1 LKPIRI
7 SISDFAIPSPL
18 TGSLETYSGLG
29 SSAMGDAKK
38 EGIEIHQRIQRERQE
53 QQPEY
58 QSEVT
63 IRREFELTGYK
74 FLIEGR
80 MDGFLPAEKPLIEEI
95 KSTFNIWELAKHLR
109 VNKDTHPY
117 CLQLQT
123 YGYFHWLETGIKPDL
138 NLLLVSTRNHE
149 TLDFDLQLNI
159 GKYEAWLQRRL
170 EEICQEVIR
179 AEKRTKRRKELSK
192 KLVFPFEK
200 PRHGQVE
207 LIQTIEK
214 SFNENKFLMLQA
226 PTGLGKTIGVL
237 YPALKEALGRGQ
249 KVVYLTPKNSQHTV
263 AEEALDKLEEKGSS
277 VKSLTLTAKS
287 KMCFKAEP
295 LCNPEYCEFAKD
307 YYDKLAKNDLKA
319 QLAKKRKLTSR
330 VFKNMGEKYQ
340 VCPFELQLEA
350 TDEADTVICDYN
362 YVFGNRSALGRLPR
376 VNHAQ
381 EGLSNLVVDE
391 AHNLPARG
399 MSYYSPVLSSFVLEK
414 MREEFKSLPRK
425 FSEEGRELIDDMIA
439 VIKSV
444 APLNTS
450 KPSHVKLKLEPF
462 LIMDEQVRGF
472 LSRYL
477 ETDVEIKPRDVVL
490 RMCFYWNEFTDVLKQ
505 IHEWQRP
512 EFFFTY
518 HPDVSGGVV
527 KITCCDAGE
536 MLKEKYQNYQNVV
549 LFSATLKPFDYYLR
563 LSGLNTLK
571 VETHEFLS
579 PFRPEN
585 RKVLIIPQISTKFS
599 DRQRNYS
606 RIGESISR
614 ITSLKSGNYFAFFP
628 SFDFMEQV
636 FRQFAPAAH
645 FQVLKQ
651 ERFMKNSD
659 SELLLSRLKHDK
671 KPTIVFG
678 VQGGIFSEGVDY
690 PGDMLI
696 GAFVIGPPLPNFDV
710 ERETMR
716 EFYHETYR
724 EGFEYAY
731 TYPAMAKAVQAAG
744 RVIRTEEDRGIIV
757 LMDSRF
763 LEQSYSKTMPA
774 DWYNHHPLEL
784 VSHSILSDLQAFW
797 SYQL

>member
-1 LKPIRI
+1 MKPIRI

-29 SSAMGDAKK
+29 GSFNDAKK
-38 EGIEIHQRIQRERQE
+38 QGIEIHQFIQKQRQE
-53 QQPEY
+53 QLPEY
-58 QSEVT
+58 QTEVT
-63 IRREFELTGYK
+63 IRREFEVDGYS

-80 MDGFLPAEKPLIEEI
+80 MDGYLPAEKPLIEEI

-109 VNKDTHPY
+109 ARKDSHPY
-117 CLQLQT
+117 CLQLLT
-123 YGYFHWLETGIKPDL
+123 YGYFHWLETGKKPDL
-138 NLLLVSTRNHE
+138 NLLLVSSRNHE
-149 TLDFDLQLNI
+149 TLDLDLHLNVE
-159 GKYEAWLQRRL
+159 KYEAWLQRRL
-170 EEICQEVIR
+170 KEICQEVIR
-179 AEKRTKRRKELSK
+179 AEKRSKRRKELST
-192 KLVFPFEK
+192 KLIFPFER
-200 PRHGQVE
+200 PRQGQVE
-207 LIQTIEK
+207 LIQTIEAGFAANQK
-214 SFNENKFLMLQA
+214 LMLQA

-237 YPALKEALGRGQ
+237 YPALKEALARGQ
-249 KVVYLTPKNSQHTV
+249 KVVYVTPKNSQHTV

-277 VKSLTLTAKS
+277 VKSLTITAKS

-307 YYDKLAKNDLKA
+307 YYDKLAQHNLREE
-319 QLAKKRKLTSR
+319 LAKKRKLTSR

-350 TDEADTVICDYN
+350 AEEADTVICDYN

-376 VNHAQ
+376 VQHAQ

-399 MSYYSPVLSSFVLEK
+399 MSYYSPSLSAYALEK
-414 MREEFKSLPRK
+414 MREDFKGLPKRYA
-425 FSEEGRELIDDMIA
+425 EEGRDLLDEMIA
-439 VIKSV
+439 VIKQLV
-444 APLNTS
+444 PANTS
-450 KPSHVKLKLEPF
+450 KPIHVKLKLDPF
-462 LIMDEQVRGF
+462 LIMDEQLRGF

-477 ETDVEIKPRDVVL
+477 ESDAEIKPRDVVL

-518 HPDVSGGVV
+518 HPDVSGGSV

-536 MLKEKYQNYQNVV
+536 MLKEKYLNYQNVV
-549 LFSATLKPFDYYLR
+549 LFSATLKPFDYYLQLSG
-563 LSGLNTLK
+563 LSGLNVATY
-571 VETHEFLS
+571 EFLS

-585 RKVLIIPQISTKFS
+585 RKVLIIPQISTKYS

-606 RIGESISR
+606 KIAESITR

-636 FRQFAPAAH
+636 FRQFSPASQ

-651 ERFMKNSD
+651 DRYMKACD
-659 SELLLSRLKHDK
+659 TEMLLDRLKNDK
-671 KPTIVFG
+671 RPTIVFG

-696 GAFVIGPPLPNFDV
+696 GAFVIGPPLPSFDV

-744 RVIRTEEDRGIIV
+744 RVIRTEQDKGIIV
-757 LMDSRF
+757 LMDNRF
-763 LEQSYSKTMPA
+763 LEQSYSKTMPS
-774 DWYNHHPLEL
+774 DWYTTHPQEL
-784 VSHSILSDLQAFW
+784 VSQSILSDLQAFW
-797 SYQL
+797 SSQL

>member
-18 TGSLETYSGLG
+18 NGSLETYSGLG
-29 SSAMGDAKK
+29 SGVVDAKK
-38 EGIEIHQRIQRERQE
+38 EGVEIHQLVQKQRLE
-53 QQPEY
+53 QLPEY
-58 QSEVT
+58 QTEVT
-63 IRREFELTGYK
+63 IRREFELEGYT

-109 VNKDTHPY
+109 VRKDSHPY
-117 CLQLQT
+117 CLQLLT
-123 YGYFHWLETGIKPDL
+123 YGYFYWLDTGKKPDL

-149 TLDFDLQLNI
+149 TLDLDLHLNI
-159 GKYEAWLQRRL
+159 EKYESWLQRRL
-170 EEICQEVIR
+170 QEILLEVKR
-179 AEKRTKRRKELSK
+179 AEKRAKRRMDLSN
-192 KLVFPFEK
+192 KLDFPFEQA
-200 PRHGQVE
+200 RQGQIE
-207 LIQTIEK
+207 LIQTIQDGF
-214 SFNENKFLMLQA
+214 SSNKKLMLQA

-237 YPALKEALGRGQ
+237 YPALKEALSRGQ

-277 VKSLTLTAKS
+277 VKSLTITAKS

-307 YYDKLAKNDLKA
+307 YYDKLAKHDLKA
-319 QLAKKRKLTSR
+319 ELAKKRKLTSR

-350 TDEADTVICDYN
+350 AEEADAVICDYN
-362 YVFGNRSALGRLPR
+362 YVFGSRSALGRLPR
-376 VNHAQ
+376 VQHAQ

-399 MSYYSPVLSSFVLEK
+399 MSYYSPSLSASTLEK
-414 MREEFKSLPRK
+414 MKEEFKTLPRRH
-425 FSEEGRELIDDMIA
+425 SEEGRDLIDEMIA
-439 VIKSV
+439 VIKHLGP
-444 APLNTS
+444 ANIT
-450 KPSHVKLKLEPF
+450 KPTHVKLRLDPF
-462 LIMDEQVRGF
+462 LVMDEQLRGF

-477 ETDVEIKPRDVVL
+477 ESDVEIKPRDVVL

-505 IHEWQRP
+505 IHEWKRP

-518 HPDVSGGVV
+518 HPDVSGGIV

-536 MLKEKYQNYQNVV
+536 MLKEKYQKYQNVV
-549 LFSATLKPFDYYLR
+549 LFSATLKPFDYYLQ
-563 LSGLNTLK
+563 LSGLNGLN

-579 PFRPEN
+579 PFNPEN
-585 RKVLIIPQISTKFS
+585 RKVLIIPQISTKYS
-599 DRQRNYS
+599 ERQRNFS
-606 RIGESISR
+606 RIAESISR
-614 ITSLKSGNYFAFFP
+614 ITALKSGNYFAFFP

-636 FRQFAPAAH
+636 FRQFSPAGQ

-651 ERFMKNSD
+651 DRYMKASD
-659 SELLLSRLKHDK
+659 TEMLLDRLKNDK
-671 KPTIVFG
+671 RPTIVFG

-696 GAFVIGPPLPNFDV
+696 GAFVIGPPLPSFDV

-716 EFYHETYR
+716 DFYQETYQQ
-724 EGFEYAY
+724 GFDYAY
-731 TYPAMAKAVQAAG
+731 TYPSMAKAVQAAG
-744 RVIRTEEDRGIIV
+744 RVIRTEQDKGIIV
-757 LMDSRF
+757 LMDNRF

-774 DWYNHHPLEL
+774 DWYTIHPQEL
-784 VSHSILSDLQAFW
+784 VSQSILSDLQAFW
-797 SYQL
+797 SGQL